1 MCHIGGPGHAI
12 SASYSAVVMIIGGSG
27 ITFALSTIQD
37 LVQKGLRGESRI
49 KVIELVWIVQS
60 PGILFL
66 SSIKLCCLR
75 NGIIAES
82 ITPLLPTL
90 TSFMNSCPYL
100 TISVHYTRPLTPQME
115 EKSGG
120 SSSSSSL
127 VQLQEDAPG
136 NHIAKHPGRP
146 GQRHL
151 VGLMEH
157 AIARATSDD
166 HDAERNSTQHVPS
179 GMLVGVCG
187 PQGLS
192 KDIVSAVSS
201 IDSKMKTQI
210 GGVEM
215 HLEYV
220 GLASCLEK
228 WQLTRTS
235 RTFGF

>member
-1 MCHIGGPGHAI
+1 MF
-12 SASYSAVVMIIGGSG
+12 ASYSAVVMVIGGSG

-37 LVQKGLRGESRI
+37 LVQKGLRGESRV
-49 KVIELVWIVQS
+49 KVIELVWVVQS

-66 SSIKLCCLR
+66 SSIKLRCLR

-90 TSFMNSCPYL
+90 TSFMNSCSYL
-100 TISVHYTRPLTPQME
+100 TISVHYTRALTPQME
-115 EKSGG
+115 DKRGA

-127 VQLQEDAPG
+127 DELQVDASG
-136 NHIAKHPGRP
+136 YHIAKYPGRP

-157 AIARATSDD
+157 AITRATSDD
-166 HDAERNSTQHVPS
+166 HDAAGNSTQHVPS

-201 IDSKMKTQI
+201 LHSKMKTQI

-220 GLASCLEK
+220 DLTSCL
-228 WQLTRTS
+228 QNDS
-235 RTFGF
+235 